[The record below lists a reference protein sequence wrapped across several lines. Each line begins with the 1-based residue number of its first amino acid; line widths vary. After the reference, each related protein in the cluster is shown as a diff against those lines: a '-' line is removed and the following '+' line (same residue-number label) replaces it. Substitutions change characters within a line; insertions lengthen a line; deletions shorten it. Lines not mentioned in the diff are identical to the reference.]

1 MGDFNIDLLNFES
14 HPPTNEFI
22 NNMGVYRFKPH
33 IIQPTRVTDH
43 SATLVDHIYF
53 NSRDHFTISGNLF
66 SDISDHFPNF
76 LIINKIS
83 SSYLKPAIYRRDYS
97 NFKEDKLLEEV
108 QQINWESAL
117 PDTNDVNLIF
127 DAFYTKISLLIN
139 YHVPLKKLS
148 KKEIKLQAKPWI
160 TKGLRTS
167 IAQKN
172 KLYKKSLKTLTIFR
186 NISRIEIS

>member
-22 NNMGVYRFKPH
+22 NNMGVYCFQPH

-53 NSRDHFTISGNLF
+53 NSCDHFTISGNLL

-83 SSYLKPAIYRRDYS
+83 CS
-97 NFKEDKLLEEV
+97 
-108 QQINWESAL
+108 
-117 PDTNDVNLIF
+117 
-127 DAFYTKISLLIN
+127 
-139 YHVPLKKLS
+139 
-148 KKEIKLQAKPWI
+148 
-160 TKGLRTS
+160 
-167 IAQKN
+167 
-172 KLYKKSLKTLTIFR
+172 
-186 NISRIEIS
+186 